1 MFFGE
6 VGVDIGTPMSKT
18 TIQDNVRIA
27 SLAAAVLL
35 VDQLTKLLVLNFLG
49 FAEEHDVVPG
59 FFRLVHWG
67 NTGAA
72 WSMLTGN
79 NGLLAGVA
87 IVAVIILVFARHHF
101 DPHTIGG
108 QVALGLIF
116 GGIIGN
122 LIDRLLPSRRHVIDF
137 LYFYVVRRDGSEA
150 GFPAFNVAD
159 SAICVGVGLLF
170 ILSWQS
176 SAAQGSATTAATR
189 SNSPTSAGSQSG
201 ENAAEP

>member
-1 MFFGE
+1 
-6 VGVDIGTPMSKT
+6 MST
-18 TIQDNVRIA
+18 ATVQDNLRIA
-27 SLAAAVLL
+27 GLAGAIILA
-35 VDQLTKLLVLNFLG
+35 DQLTKLMVLNFLG
-49 FAEEHDVVPG
+49 ITEVYDVVPG

-79 NGLLAGVA
+79 NSLLAGIA
-87 IVAVIILVFARHHF
+87 IVAVIILIFARHHF
-101 DPHTIGG
+101 DPHTLGG

-137 LYFYVVRRDGSEA
+137 LYFYVVKRDGTEA

-170 ILSWQS
+170 VLSWQ
-176 SAAQGSATTAATR
+176 ATGAHDAR
-189 SNSPTSAGSQSG
+189 PSG
-201 ENAAEP
+201 GASH